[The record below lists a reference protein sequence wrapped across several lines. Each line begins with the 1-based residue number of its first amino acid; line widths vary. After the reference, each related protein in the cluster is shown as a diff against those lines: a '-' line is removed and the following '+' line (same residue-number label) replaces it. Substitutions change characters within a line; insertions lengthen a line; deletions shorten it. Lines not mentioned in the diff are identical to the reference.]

1 VTASLLFSV
10 FSSPLLPVIIPKI
23 LKDAAKTFYIQT
35 QKNILKLIFFCPAKK
50 KYLTLVCGN
59 LVCVSAGGMVFFFFF
74 LMKSMYF
81 LRYDLCFNFIL

>member
-1 VTASLLFSV
+1 MTASLLFSV

-74 LMKSMYF
+74 
-81 LRYDLCFNFIL
+81 FNEKHVFFAI